1 MGRLNQRRE
10 EEEGRPGEGRAATRR
25 SKGSGVRGALENCID
40 WRKTRKKTKKKGG
53 PLSYS

>member
-1 MGRLNQRRE
+1 MNQRRE